1 MAEPD
6 KRQIGDGSDNY
17 GEAAKQMAKAAK
29 EAGIETA
36 KQAAVKGAEAGANAA
51 AATVQAG
58 VEGGKAVA
66 EIAAGTAAGGPW
78 GAILSAAWAM
88 RHTLFKILVCI
99 CLFFLVIIVL
109 IVSLPSVV
117 TNSVFGLDGSMV
129 DMENPTTL
137 LESYNHLAADISAVV
152 EEGYDAAL
160 AKVEQIIEDGG
171 YDYDLSMDAL
181 INYAQGSAG
190 YDVSYI
196 LAAYSASL
204 QQRNTGKEDMLAK
217 LRSVADSMFPVA
229 FVEKES
235 EQIVPFTYA
244 TYRPVTVT
252 VVTSKTQTGTI
263 NGVPQYRYTTARRTY
278 YEPDETITTSEPV
291 NVAAYTPVVVS
302 VPIYSGGRITGTR
315 SETYYE
321 QDGNETLTPETEV
334 VKYVE
339 CTIQPFDN
347 SVIIRAFGIDPSA
360 TYDQFKITYGEAI
373 QKMANALK
381 MTLYGTLGNG
391 QMVPL
396 TDAELIAFVNA
407 QSCSPMRKHI
417 LTTALSLVGKVPYFW
432 GGKSAPGWNDA
443 WNTPRLVTSAGS
455 PTTGTIRPFG
465 LDCSGFTT
473 WVFNT
478 AVGVEIGAGCNGQYP
493 NTYGI
498 SAAELLPGDLGF
510 LADDDGW
517 GHVLIFAGY
526 DAEGTR
532 MWVHSSGGIGVILN
546 TPSYE
551 GRLSYRRLS
560 IVDYDAPVVNSP
572 NGEALYTLEV
582 EVTHYCACAKC
593 CGSNAQGLT
602 ASGKQ
607 AAVGMVAMSS
617 HYPFGTQIMINGTM
631 YTVEDRGGSGIENNI
646 HRVDI
651 YVPDHQQALRMG
663 RYKYYRDNPQSTI
676 YIRLD
681 PSMSGL
687 AGVGELLG
695 AALDI
700 PAVSS
705 SKQMWQAIRARLR
718 GTNKVIIVD
727 EAQLLKRAPMD
738 ELRILPDEDEVN
750 EVPGNGV
757 VLIGNSELYERV
769 KKGKITTQAYTRIGL
784 QRAYSTMR
792 LTNEDVKLLFP
803 MFSGEEQSKELKL
816 IASVCRS
823 QHSIRTAKHIV
834 KNAIRNEDI
843 SYEGLRAAAASTP
856 VGRI

>member
-171 YDYDLSMDAL
+171 YDYD
-181 INYAQGSAG
+181 
-190 YDVSYI
+190 
-196 LAAYSASL
+196 
-204 QQRNTGKEDMLAK
+204 
-217 LRSVADSMFPVA
+217 
-229 FVEKES
+229 
-235 EQIVPFTYA
+235 
-244 TYRPVTVT
+244 
-252 VVTSKTQTGTI
+252 
-263 NGVPQYRYTTARRTY
+263 
-278 YEPDETITTSEPV
+278 
-291 NVAAYTPVVVS
+291 
-302 VPIYSGGRITGTR
+302 
-315 SETYYE
+315 
-321 QDGNETLTPETEV
+321 
-334 VKYVE
+334 
-339 CTIQPFDN
+339 
-347 SVIIRAFGIDPSA
+347 
-360 TYDQFKITYGEAI
+360 
-373 QKMANALK
+373 
-381 MTLYGTLGNG
+381 
-391 QMVPL
+391 
-396 TDAELIAFVNA
+396 
-407 QSCSPMRKHI
+407 
-417 LTTALSLVGKVPYFW
+417 
-432 GGKSAPGWNDA
+432 
-443 WNTPRLVTSAGS
+443 
-455 PTTGTIRPFG
+455 
-465 LDCSGFTT
+465 
-473 WVFNT
+473 
-478 AVGVEIGAGCNGQYP
+478 
-493 NTYGI
+493 TYGI

-607 AAVGMVAMSS
+607 AAVGM
-617 HYPFGTQIMINGTM
+617 
-631 YTVEDRGGSGIENNI
+631 R
-646 HRVDI
+646 
-651 YVPDHQQALRMG
+651 
-663 RYKYYRDNPQSTI
+663 
-676 YIRLD
+676 
-681 PSMSGL
+681 
-687 AGVGELLG
+687 
-695 AALDI
+695 
-700 PAVSS
+700 
-705 SKQMWQAIRARLR
+705 
-718 GTNKVIIVD
+718 
-727 EAQLLKRAPMD
+727 
-738 ELRILPDEDEVN
+738 
-750 EVPGNGV
+750 
-757 VLIGNSELYERV
+757 
-769 KKGKITTQAYTRIGL
+769 
-784 QRAYSTMR
+784 
-792 LTNEDVKLLFP
+792 
-803 MFSGEEQSKELKL
+803 
-816 IASVCRS
+816 
-823 QHSIRTAKHIV
+823 
-834 KNAIRNEDI
+834 
-843 SYEGLRAAAASTP
+843 
-856 VGRI
+856 

>member
-29 EAGIETA
+29 EAGKETA

-99 CLFFLVIIVL
+99 CLLFLVIIVL

-137 LESYNHLAADISAVV
+137 LESYNDLAADISAVV

-217 LRSVADSMFPVA
+217 LRSVADSMFPVS

-291 NVAAYTPVVVS
+291 NVAAYTPVAVS
-302 VPIYSGGRITGTR
+302 IPIYSGGRITGTR
-315 SETYYE
+315 SEIYYE
-321 QDGNETLTPETEV
+321 QGGTETLTPETEV

-339 CTIQPFDN
+339 CTIHPFDN

-407 QSCSPMRKHI
+407 QNCSPMRKHI
-417 LTTALSLVGKVPYFW
+417 ITTALSLVGKVPYFW

-455 PTTGTIRPFG
+455 PTTGTIRPYG

-493 NTYGI
+493 NTYGV

-560 IVDYDAPVVNSP
+560 IVDYDAPVVNAP
-572 NGEALYTLEV
+572 TGEALYTLEV

-651 YVPDHQQALRMG
+651 YVPDHQKALRMG
-663 RYKYYRDNPQSTI
+663 RYTTTATI
-676 YIRLD
+676 YRL
-681 PSMSGL
+681 
-687 AGVGELLG
+687 
-695 AALDI
+695 
-700 PAVSS
+700 
-705 SKQMWQAIRARLR
+705 
-718 GTNKVIIVD
+718 
-727 EAQLLKRAPMD
+727 
-738 ELRILPDEDEVN
+738 
-750 EVPGNGV
+750 
-757 VLIGNSELYERV
+757 
-769 KKGKITTQAYTRIGL
+769 
-784 QRAYSTMR
+784 
-792 LTNEDVKLLFP
+792 
-803 MFSGEEQSKELKL
+803 
-816 IASVCRS
+816 
-823 QHSIRTAKHIV
+823 
-834 KNAIRNEDI
+834 
-843 SYEGLRAAAASTP
+843 
-856 VGRI
+856 GR

>member
-1 MAEPD
+1 MAAMGLNVAQTGSSMGMELLMAARVISGVGHSAKSAGSVFGRGGSTATGTGAAASGFASGFASRFKGNSYVRD
-6 KRQIGDGSDNY
+6 AVVDGGTRMGMGGGVGFVGRVFGGVAARNGAMLTGESISSVAARPT
-17 GEAAKQMAKAAK
+17 EAAGTI
-29 EAGIETA
+29 AGDIADRSLGNYMPQLAGHTLKGTQISGGHISTTA
-36 KQAAVKGAEAGANAA
+36 TGTDGKVSS
-51 AATVQAG
+51 

-137 LESYNHLAADISAVV
+137 LESYNDLSADISAVV

-190 YDVSYI
+190 HDVSYI

-244 TYRPVTVT
+244 TYKPVTVT

-291 NVAAYTPVVVS
+291 NVAAYTPVAVS

-315 SETYYE
+315 SEIYYE
-321 QDGNETLTPETEV
+321 QGGTETLTPETEV

-373 QKMANALK
+373 QKMVNALK

-396 TDAELIAFVNA
+396 TDAELISFVNA

-455 PTTGTIRPFG
+455 PTTGTIRPYG

-646 HRVDI
+646 QRVDI
-651 YVPDHQQALRMG
+651 YVPDHQKALRMG
-663 RYKYYRDNPQSTI
+663 RYTTTATI
-676 YIRLD
+676 YRL
-681 PSMSGL
+681 
-687 AGVGELLG
+687 
-695 AALDI
+695 
-700 PAVSS
+700 
-705 SKQMWQAIRARLR
+705 
-718 GTNKVIIVD
+718 
-727 EAQLLKRAPMD
+727 
-738 ELRILPDEDEVN
+738 
-750 EVPGNGV
+750 
-757 VLIGNSELYERV
+757 
-769 KKGKITTQAYTRIGL
+769 
-784 QRAYSTMR
+784 
-792 LTNEDVKLLFP
+792 
-803 MFSGEEQSKELKL
+803 
-816 IASVCRS
+816 
-823 QHSIRTAKHIV
+823 
-834 KNAIRNEDI
+834 
-843 SYEGLRAAAASTP
+843 
-856 VGRI
+856 GR